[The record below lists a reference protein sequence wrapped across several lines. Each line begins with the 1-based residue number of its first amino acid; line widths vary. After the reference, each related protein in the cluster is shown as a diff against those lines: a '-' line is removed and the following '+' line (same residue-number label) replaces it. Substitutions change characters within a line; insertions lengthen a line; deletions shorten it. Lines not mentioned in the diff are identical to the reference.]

1 MKRRKHTFSGVV
13 LSLVVSAVLYSC
25 EGRKTD
31 DTQSASGH
39 DVEVWLTTPDK
50 QKLFS
55 RTDGLAFAESDTSLS
70 TIEVKRNEKY
80 QSIDGFGYTLTG
92 GSAWLMNQKLSD
104 ENRAALIRELFSTDS
119 TGIGVSYLRISVG
132 ASDLDAEVFSYND
145 MPAGQVDPE
154 LKQFSIAPDEEDL
167 IPVLQEILAVDP
179 SIKIMG
185 SPWSAPA
192 WMKTNNS
199 PKGGRL
205 KPQYYSAFARYF
217 VKYIQAMANAGI
229 TIDAITIQNEP
240 ENPKNNPSMVMTA
253 SEQADFV
260 KNHLGPEFEKAGIKT
275 KIVVFDHNC
284 DNPEYPIAILD
295 DPDAKK
301 WVDGSAFHLY
311 LGEIEAM
318 GKVHEA
324 HPDKN
329 LYFTEQWTSPEG
341 TFGGDLGWH
350 TKNLTV
356 GATRNWSRTVLEW
369 NLAADPEFQPHTD
382 DGGCTQ
388 CLGALTIDGDNVT
401 RNVSYY
407 IIAHA
412 SKFVRPGSVR
422 IGSNMLDNIPN
433 VAFETPEG
441 RIVLIALNESDDTK
455 EFLIKDEKK
464 TARAVLAP
472 GAVATYV
479 WK

>member
-1 MKRRKHTFSGVV
+1 
-13 LSLVVSAVLYSC
+13 
-25 EGRKTD
+25 
-31 DTQSASGH
+31 
-39 DVEVWLTTPDK
+39 
-50 QKLFS
+50 
-55 RTDGLAFAESDTSLS
+55 
-70 TIEVKRNEKY
+70 VKRNEKY

-104 ENRAALIRELFSTDS
+104 ENRAALIRELFSIDS
-119 TGIGVSYLRISVG
+119 TGIGVSYLRVSVG

-199 PKGGRL
+199 PKGGSL